1 MVAAYAAVAGD
12 QLLDCCRLFGLGG
25 NGFSEWSFVMTN
37 EERVRKECEAEMK
50 GYDRRMLKVFFKV
63 VAFFLVVGVASVLCL
78 SGHPDKLRLA
88 LWLIYAG
95 LVVSLAVLFG
105 KVIGKCISQTLRI
118 YRAKQADKK
127 GQSAA

>member
-1 MVAAYAAVAGD
+1 
-12 QLLDCCRLFGLGG
+12 
-25 NGFSEWSFVMTN
+25 MTN
-37 EERVRKECEAEMK
+37 EERVRAECKAEMK
-50 GYDRRMLKVFFKV
+50 GYDRKMLKVFFMV

-95 LVVSLAVLFG
+95 LVVFLAVLFG

-127 GQSAA
+127 ARGVA

>member
-1 MVAAYAAVAGD
+1 
-12 QLLDCCRLFGLGG
+12 
-25 NGFSEWSFVMTN
+25 MTN
-37 EERVRKECEAEMK
+37 EERVREECRAEMK